1 MSDFTSGF
9 WPIYISVITVVSII
23 GTWIFLRSHTTR
35 KLAPGEKAEL
45 IEHTWDGDLQDFD
58 NPLPRWW
65 LGLFYGTMIFSVA
78 YLVLW
83 PGLGNFAGVLGW
95 TSKGEY
101 EAEVKAA
108 EAKFQPV
115 YAGFMKQ
122 DIATVAANP
131 EARAIGKNLFLTYC
145 SQCHGSDAAG
155 AKGFP
160 NLTDHDW
167 LYGGEP
173 DTIKATL
180 TDGRA
185 GVMPALGA
193 ALGEQGTKEVANYVL
208 SLSGRKH
215 DAALA
220 AAGRPK
226 FAENCAA
233 CHTPDGTGMHAMG
246 APNLTDKVWLYG
258 GSEAT
263 IIETITKGRN
273 GVMPAM
279 AQTLGTTSNK
289 DAKLHLLAAYVYGL
303 GGGVAPAPAAEA
315 APTAPAAE
323 AAAPA
328 APQAA
333 KLYFDTG
340 KAVLSAEASAALQSI
355 IDYATAN
362 ADTRIAI
369 SGFHDA
375 TGSAAAN
382 AELAKDR
389 AKAVSAALEAA
400 GIDDDRIEL
409 RKPEMTE
416 GGGDPAEARRVEV
429 SVM

>member
-9 WPIYISVITVVSII
+9 WPIYISVITLVSII
-23 GTWIFLRSHTTR
+23 GTWVFLKSQTTR

-45 IEHTWDGDLQDFD
+45 MEHSWDGDLQDLN

-65 LGLFYGTMIFSVA
+65 LGLFYSTMVFALV

-115 YAGFMKQ
+115 YAKFMQ
-122 DIATVAANP
+122 QNIVTVAADP

-155 AKGFP
+155 ARGFP
-160 NLTDHDW
+160 NLTDSDW

-173 DTIKATL
+173 DTIVATI
-180 TDGRA
+180 TDGRG

-193 ALGEQGTKEVANYVL
+193 ALGPDGTKEVANYVL
-208 SLSGRKH
+208 SLSGRQH

-220 AAGRPK
+220 SAGQVK

-233 CHTPDGTGMHAMG
+233 CHMPDGTGMHALG

-258 GSEAT
+258 GSEAA

-279 AQTLGTTSNK
+279 TQTLGTTSNK
-289 DAKLHLLAAYVYGL
+289 EAKLHLLAAYVYGL
-303 GGGVAPAPAAEA
+303 GGGTP
-315 APTAPAAE
+315 
-323 AAAPA
+323 PA
-328 APQAA
+328 APVAETPAA
-333 KLYFDTG
+333 D
-340 KAVLSAEASAALQSI
+340 
-355 IDYATAN
+355 
-362 ADTRIAI
+362 
-369 SGFHDA
+369 
-375 TGSAAAN
+375 AAA
-382 AELAKDR
+382 ATEAGATEAPAK
-389 AKAVSAALEAA
+389 
-400 GIDDDRIEL
+400 
-409 RKPEMTE
+409 P
-416 GGGDPAEARRVEV
+416 
-429 SVM
+429 

>member
-9 WPIYISVITVVSII
+9 WPIYISVITLVSIL
-23 GTWIFLRSHTTR
+23 GTWIFLKAQTTR

-45 IEHTWDGDLQDFD
+45 MEHTWDGDLQDFN

-65 LGLFYGTMIFSVA
+65 LGLFYGTMVFSLA

-95 TSKGEY
+95 TSRGEY

-145 SQCHGSDAAG
+145 SQCHGSDAKG

-160 NLTDHDW
+160 NLTDNDW

-173 DTIKATL
+173 DTIKT
-180 TDGRA
+180 TITGGRA
-185 GVMPALGA
+185 GVMPPLGA
-193 ALGEQGTKEVANYVL
+193 ALGVEKTKDVANYVL

-215 DAALA
+215 DATRA
-220 AAGRPK
+220 AAGK
-226 FAENCAA
+226 AIFAENCAA
-233 CHTPDGTGMHAMG
+233 CHTPAGTGMHAMG
-246 APNLTDKVWLYG
+246 APNLTDNIWLYG

-273 GVMPAM
+273 GAMPAM
-279 AQTLGTTSNK
+279 TQTLGTTSNK

-303 GGGVAPAPAAEA
+303 S
-315 APTAPAAE
+315 
-323 AAAPA
+323 
-328 APQAA
+328 Q
-333 KLYFDTG
+333 K
-340 KAVLSAEASAALQSI
+340 Q
-355 IDYATAN
+355 
-362 ADTRIAI
+362 
-369 SGFHDA
+369 
-375 TGSAAAN
+375 
-382 AELAKDR
+382 
-389 AKAVSAALEAA
+389 
-400 GIDDDRIEL
+400 
-409 RKPEMTE
+409 
-416 GGGDPAEARRVEV
+416 
-429 SVM
+429 